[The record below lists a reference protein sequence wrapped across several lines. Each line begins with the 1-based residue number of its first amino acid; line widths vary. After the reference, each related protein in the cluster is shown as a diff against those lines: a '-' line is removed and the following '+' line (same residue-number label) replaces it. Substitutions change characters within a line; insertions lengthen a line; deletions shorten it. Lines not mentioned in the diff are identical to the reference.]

1 MDQKYVIS
9 FIFLIIVIG
18 LVISQL
24 VITGDNPFE
33 SELETQELQGEQV
46 VSSNPRNCQELCG
59 SDNLCLDE
67 CYTGIS
73 NTASLTQ
80 DETRC
85 NEIQDSVKKQSC
97 IDDIKTSKSID
108 KNELSAC
115 ENLNSQEK
123 IFCQDRFYLTK
134 AVKENNPSL
143 CSQIQNEISKETC
156 VNSIKWKLLTYT
168 NQKR

>member
-80 DETRC
+80 D
-85 NEIQDSVKKQSC
+85 
-97 IDDIKTSKSID
+97 
-108 KNELSAC
+108 
-115 ENLNSQEK
+115 
-123 IFCQDRFYLTK
+123 LTK
-134 AVKENNPSL
+134 
-143 CSQIQNEISKETC
+143 CDEIKNQELKTTC
-156 VNSIKWKLLTYT
+156 INRLNLSRKLASGKIKVQQLYLKIKISAIKYISWYI
-168 NQKR
+168 